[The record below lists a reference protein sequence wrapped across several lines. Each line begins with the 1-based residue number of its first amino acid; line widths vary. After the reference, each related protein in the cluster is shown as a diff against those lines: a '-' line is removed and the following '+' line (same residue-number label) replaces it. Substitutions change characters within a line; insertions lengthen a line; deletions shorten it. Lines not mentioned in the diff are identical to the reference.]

1 MPLGSH
7 CKSHLPL
14 SSGYLLLDKPL
25 PVLNQWKFVVKIL
38 SIQK

>member
-1 MPLGSH
+1 MPLDSH

-14 SSGYLLLDKPL
+14 SSGCLLLDKPL
-25 PVLNQWKFVVKIL
+25 PFLDQWKFVLKIL